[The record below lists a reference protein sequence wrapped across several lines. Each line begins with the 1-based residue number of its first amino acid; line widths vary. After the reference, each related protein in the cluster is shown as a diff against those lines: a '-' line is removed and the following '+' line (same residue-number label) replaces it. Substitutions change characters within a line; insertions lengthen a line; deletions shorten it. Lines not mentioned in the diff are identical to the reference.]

1 VTTESYTKQGQD
13 EEMEI
18 HIVLQVFITGG
29 IKQNITYHIN
39 LFANKF
45 KN

>member
-1 VTTESYTKQGQD
+1 VTGEICTKEGQE

-29 IKQNITYHIN
+29 IKQNITYHKH
-39 LFANKF
+39 LFTNKF